1 MATMTAV
8 EGMLT
13 VPQAWRMSGI
23 PGPELYMMI
32 FRGEL
37 EATPTLEHGVLVPV
51 EAVRRL
57 MAERS
62 GDGPRG
68 G

>member
-1 MATMTAV
+1 MATMTGI
-8 EGMLT
+8 EEKIT
-13 VPQAWRMSGI
+13 VLQAWRMSGI
-23 PGPELYMMI
+23 PGNELYMMI

-57 MAERS
+57 MTQRA
-62 GDGPRG
+62 GDD
-68 G
+68 

>member
-1 MATMTAV
+1 MSVMTTI
-8 EGMLT
+8 EGKVGVL
-13 VPQAWRMSGI
+13 QASRMSGI
-23 PGPELYMMI
+23 PGEELYMMI

-57 MAERS
+57 MEERLVA
-62 GDGPRG
+62 GPG
-68 G
+68 S